1 MKRLV
6 KYRVGSMLLNLTIV
20 SSVALLA
27 TGCGLLISLGL
38 IAAEEVGLFD
48 HDVLGDNVVYYT
60 HNAQTPTQV
69 EALRRGMLLWVNA
82 NPDMEFQQ
90 AESGQEVRITF
101 TALPEWADYAG
112 LYCEAGCTEEHFRGV
127 VSDNYRGGGSSIPE
141 ILIDTGTR
149 YCNGGD
155 EYAVNVMADTVAH
168 EIGHLFGLGHHADE
182 NHLMHGDH
190 GGGYPVRG
198 ASAFDDLGLNI
209 PNQLEK
215 YLICS

>member
-6 KYRVGSMLLNLTIV
+6 RYRVGSMLLNLTIV
-20 SSVALLA
+20 SSVALLS

-60 HNAQTPTQV
+60 HNAQTLTQA
-69 EALRRGMLLWVNA
+69 EALRRGMSLWANA

-90 AESGQEVRITF
+90 VESGQEVRITF
-101 TALPEWADYAG
+101 TALPEWADYVG
-112 LYCEAGCTEEHFRGV
+112 LYCSNGCSDGDFSGV
-127 VSDNYRGGGSSIPE
+127 VDDIVSGGGPQ

-155 EYAVNVMADTVAH
+155 EYAINVMADTVAH
-168 EIGHLFGLGHHADE
+168 EIGHLFGLGHHADK

-190 GGGYPVRG
+190 GGGYPVHS
-198 ASAFDDLGLNI
+198 ASTFDDLGLNI